1 MVRIQD
7 DLFEAVNAE
16 WLAETEI
23 PSDRPRIAA
32 FDELVISNEQ
42 TLMHDFATIH
52 EFDEPVMTEFA
63 KFYKKAGDFIE
74 RFEFGTEPVKPE
86 LEKISTISDF
96 ETLTSKFA
104 DLILNSQV
112 PVPFGLSVDTDMK
125 DAVHYAMT
133 FSGAG
138 LILPDTTYY
147 ADEHPRKAELLDFYR
162 TNTVEILRE
171 FGFSAE
177 AAQQQVENT
186 VKFDAIL
193 AQYVNTSEEWAK
205 YAELYNPVVIS
216 DFTSHIKSVPFAQI
230 IEALIGKLPEKI
242 VVYEKRF
249 YENFDQ
255 IVNVANFELI
265 KSWML
270 VKLLRGSTQYLS
282 DDMRILGSDFSRKL
296 SGTSEARSQEKHAFD
311 LATGQFSQAVGLYY
325 GHKYFGEAAK
335 ADVKR
340 MTSEMIKVYQE
351 RLDKNTWLSRAT
363 IDKAIKKLDA
373 MTVFIGFPDK
383 LPEIYQQFTVS
394 HDSLYS
400 NIARFDVAR
409 SHKHYDKFNEDVD
422 KTEWHMPA
430 HMVNAYFSPDSNTI
444 VFPAAIL
451 QKPFYSAT
459 EQTPSQNYGGIGAVI
474 AHEISHAFD
483 NNGAL
488 FDEFGNMN
496 NWWTDE
502 DFKAF
507 EAKQELMIA
516 EFDGLEIAGGKV
528 NGKLVVSENIADAG
542 GLTAAMTAAL
552 REPDADLKAF
562 FTQWGEIWRLKASE
576 EYQQMLL
583 SMDVHAPGKLRA
595 NVQASNLDEFFATFD
610 IQEGDGMWR
619 AEAERVKILSTFYS

>member
-16 WLAETEI
+16 WLAKTEI

-86 LEKISTISDF
+86 LEKISAISDF

-459 EQTPSQNYGGIGAVI
+459 EQTTSQNYGGIGAVI

-516 EFDGLEIAGGKV
+516 EFDGLEIAGSKV

-619 AEAERVKILSTFYS
+619 AEAERVKIW

>member
-16 WLAETEI
+16 WLAKTEI

-74 RFEFGTEPVKPE
+74 RFEFGTEPIKPE
-86 LEKISTISDF
+86 LEKISAISDF

-335 ADVKR
+335 VDVQR

-619 AEAERVKILSTFYS
+619 AEAERVKIW

>member
-16 WLAETEI
+16 WLAKTEI

-86 LEKISTISDF
+86 LEKISAILDF

-335 ADVKR
+335 ADVQR

-516 EFDGLEIAGGKV
+516 EFDGLEIAGSKV

-619 AEAERVKILSTFYS
+619 AEVERVKIW

>member
-16 WLAETEI
+16 WLAKTEI

-86 LEKISTISDF
+86 LEKISAILDF

-216 DFTSHIKSVPFAQI
+216 DFTSHIKSIPFAQI

-507 EAKQELMIA
+507 EVKQELMIA

-619 AEAERVKILSTFYS
+619 AEAERVKIW

>member
-16 WLAETEI
+16 WLAKTEI

-86 LEKISTISDF
+86 LEKISAISDF

-147 ADEHPRKAELLDFYR
+147 ADEHPRKAELPDFYR

-216 DFTSHIKSVPFAQI
+216 DFTSHIKSIPFAQI

-496 NWWTDE
+496 NWWTDQ

-619 AEAERVKILSTFYS
+619 AEAERVKIW

>member
-86 LEKISTISDF
+86 LEKISAILDF

-335 ADVKR
+335 ADVQR

-619 AEAERVKILSTFYS
+619 AEAERVKIW

>member
-147 ADEHPRKAELLDFYR
+147 ADEHPRKAELLNFYR

-186 VKFDAIL
+186 VKFDTIL

-383 LPEIYQQFTVS
+383 LPEMYEQFTVS
-394 HDSLYS
+394 HDSLYT
-400 NIARFDVAR
+400 NVVRFDAIR
-409 SHKHYDKFNEDVD
+409 TQHHFAKFNEDVD

-488 FDEFGNMN
+488 FDAFGNMN

-507 EAKQELMIA
+507 EAKQALMIA

-528 NGKLVVSENIADAG
+528 NGQLVVSENIADAG

-595 NVQASNLDEFFATFD
+595 NVQASNLDEFFATFGVK
-610 IQEGDGMWR
+610 EGDGMWR
-619 AEAERVKILSTFYS
+619 AEADRVKIW

>member
-1 MVRIQD
+1 M
-7 DLFEAVNAE
+7 NA
-16 WLAETEI
+16 
-23 PSDRPRIAA
+23 
-32 FDELVISNEQ
+32 
-42 TLMHDFATIH
+42 
-52 EFDEPVMTEFA
+52 
-63 KFYKKAGDFIE
+63 
-74 RFEFGTEPVKPE
+74 
-86 LEKISTISDF
+86 
-96 ETLTSKFA
+96 
-104 DLILNSQV
+104 QV
-112 PVPFGLSVDTDMK
+112 PVPFSLSVDTDMK
-125 DAVHYAMT
+125 DAVHYALT

-147 ADEHPRKAELLDFYR
+147 AEDHPRKSELLDFYVA
-162 TNTVEILRE
+162 NTVKILSD
-171 FGFSAE
+171 FGYEQAI
-177 AAQQQVENT
+177 ALNHAKNI

-193 AQYVNTSEEWAK
+193 AQYANTSEEWAK
-205 YAELYNPVVIS
+205 YAELYNPVP
-216 DFTSHIKSVPFAQI
+216 IKAFIEALTTVPFADVI
-230 IEALIGKLPEKI
+230 KGLLGKLPDKVI
-242 VVYEKRF
+242 VYEKRV
-249 YENFDQ
+249 YANFDA
-255 IVNVANFELI
+255 IMNEANFELI

-270 VKLLRGSTQYLS
+270 VKLIRSSTHYLS
-282 DDMRILGSDFSRKL
+282 DDLRILGSEFSRKL

-311 LATGQFSQAVGLYY
+311 LATDQYSQAVGLYY
-325 GHKYFGEAAK
+325 GHTYFGETAK

-340 MTSEMIKVYQE
+340 MTTEMIKVYQE
-351 RLDKNTWLSRAT
+351 RLDKNTWLSRPT

-383 LPEIYQQFTVS
+383 LPDIYKQFTVTHES
-394 HDSLYS
+394 IYSLV
-400 NIARFDVAR
+400 ARFNVVR
-409 SHKHYDKFNEDVD
+409 SHRHYAKFNEPVD

-451 QKPFYSAT
+451 QKPFYSET
-459 EQTPSQNYGGIGAVI
+459 EQTKSQNYGGIGAVI

-488 FDEFGNMN
+488 FDAFGNMN

-516 EFDGLEIAGGKV
+516 EFDGLDIAGATV

-552 REPDADLKAF
+552 RETDVDLKAF
-562 FTQWGEIWRLKASE
+562 FTQWGEIWRIKASQ

-595 NVQASNLDEFFATFD
+595 NIQVSNLDEFFDTFD
-610 IQEGDGMWR
+610 VKEGDGMWR
-619 AEAERVKILSTFYS
+619 SETDRVKIW

>member
-311 LATGQFSQAVGLYY
+311 LATGQFLQAVGLYY

-383 LPEIYQQFTVS
+383 LPEMYEQFTVS
-394 HDSLYS
+394 HDSLYT
-400 NIARFDVAR
+400 NVVRFDAIR
-409 SHKHYDKFNEDVD
+409 TQHHFAKFNEDVD

-488 FDEFGNMN
+488 FDAFGNMN

-507 EAKQELMIA
+507 EAKQALMIA

-528 NGKLVVSENIADAG
+528 NGQLVVSENIADAG

-595 NVQASNLDEFFATFD
+595 NVQASNLDEFFATFGVK
-610 IQEGDGMWR
+610 EGDGMWR
-619 AEAERVKILSTFYS
+619 AEADRVKIW

>member
-16 WLAETEI
+16 WLAKTEI

-86 LEKISTISDF
+86 LEKISAISDF

-335 ADVKR
+335 ADVQR

-516 EFDGLEIAGGKV
+516 EFDGLEIAGGNV

-619 AEAERVKILSTFYS
+619 AEAERVKIW

>member
-16 WLAETEI
+16 WLAKTEI

-86 LEKISTISDF
+86 LEKISAILDF

-383 LPEIYQQFTVS
+383 LPEMYEQFTVS
-394 HDSLYS
+394 HDSLYT
-400 NIARFDVAR
+400 NVVRFDAIR
-409 SHKHYDKFNEDVD
+409 TQHHFAKFNEDVD

-496 NWWTDE
+496 NWWTDQ

-516 EFDGLEIAGGKV
+516 EFDGLEIAGSKV

-619 AEAERVKILSTFYS
+619 AEAERVKIW